1 MIIYDDIVNMNKEK
15 VLDILKDLK
24 PYREL
29 SEWMIALIDAG
40 FMDKETYQNMLFMIS
55 AAIKQMANWAEKE
68 RIKWKLD
75 ELKKD
80 NEKENNK
87 DL

>member
-1 MIIYDDIVNMNKEK
+1 
-15 VLDILKDLK
+15 
-24 PYREL
+24 
-29 SEWMIALIDAG
+29 
-40 FMDKETYQNMLFMIS
+40 MDKETYQNMLFMVS

-68 RIKWKLD
+68 RIKWKFD
-75 ELKKD
+75 ELKKN